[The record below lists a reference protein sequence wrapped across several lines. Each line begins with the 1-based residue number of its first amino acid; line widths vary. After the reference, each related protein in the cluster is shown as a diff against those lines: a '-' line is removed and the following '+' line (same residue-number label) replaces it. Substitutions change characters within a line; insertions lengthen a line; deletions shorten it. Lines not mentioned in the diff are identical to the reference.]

1 MNSVLLKGFISFAI
15 TLGIC
20 NAFLF
25 ILILPPVGGHY
36 KLPSSSMAPTLNAG
50 DHIYVSKFAYTLSRK
65 KIPSRGDIVLFKN
78 GKRKLVYIKRVI
90 GLPGDKVQMRKGRL
104 YLNGKIIERQ
114 LEGDFKVRLGLRQ
127 KVTGVKIYEERLESN
142 IPFYSTFDQT
152 IEGMLDNTSVYNVP
166 AGHIF
171 VMGDNRDNSTDSRV
185 SQSRGGVGYVPIEN
199 IRGKVK
205 RVIFQSKSC
214 REDGEFYCPS
224 KQFFKK
230 L

>member
-1 MNSVLLKGFISFAI
+1 MKSVLFKGFISFAI
-15 TLGIC
+15 ALGIC
-20 NAFLF
+20 NACLI

-50 DHIYVSKFAYTLSRK
+50 EHIYVSKFAYTFSRQ
-65 KIPSRGDIVLFKN
+65 KIPSRGDIILFKN
-78 GKRKLVYIKRVI
+78 GKRKLFYINRVI

-104 YLNGKIIERQ
+104 YLNGAIIERQ

-127 KVTGVKIYEERLESN
+127 KVVGVKVYEERLDSS
-142 IPFYSTFDQT
+142 IDTYSTFDQT
-152 IEGMLDNTSVYNVP
+152 VDGMLDNTSVYNIP
-166 AGHIF
+166 EGHIF

-199 IRGKVK
+199 IRGKAK
-205 RVIFQSKSC
+205 RALFQTKSC
-214 REDGEFYCPS
+214 NDDGEFFCPPRR
-224 KQFFKK
+224 FLKK